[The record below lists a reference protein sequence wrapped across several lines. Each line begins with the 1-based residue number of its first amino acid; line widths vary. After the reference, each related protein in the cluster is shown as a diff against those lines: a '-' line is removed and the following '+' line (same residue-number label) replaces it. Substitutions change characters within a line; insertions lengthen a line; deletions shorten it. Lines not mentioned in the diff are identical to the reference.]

1 MATRRRKKTGSSEM
15 QASEPSMP
23 AEGSPG
29 LDLLGF
35 GSTIGELIRG
45 GRPRK
50 QTAKR
55 RTKKKR
61 KTTAKAKTRATGR
74 AGKRTVG
81 RPAKR
86 ASAKRASAK
95 RAVGRPAKKAKRTKR
110 GRRSSS
116 R

>member
-1 MATRRRKKTGSSEM
+1 MAIRRRKKAGSETR
-15 QASEPSMP
+15 ASEPSMP

-35 GSTIGELIRG
+35 GSTISELIG
-45 GRPRK
+45 GRSRK

-55 RTKKKR
+55 RTKKRR
-61 KTTAKAKTRATGR
+61 KTTAKTKTRATGR

-81 RPAKR
+81 RPTKR
-86 ASAKRASAK
+86 AA
-95 RAVGRPAKKAKRTKR
+95 GRSAKKAKRAKR